1 MSPTPGSHLLGPHVV
16 GQRVVIRRLL
26 PGETGPSGGP
36 AMTDVLGICVSWTA
50 TEAVVRR
57 EDGSLVSM
65 AVAQIISGKPV
76 PLRPSIRH
84 RVPPAEAQRRSLAL
98 WPDLEIEPLGTWTLR
113 GSAGSAQRRA
123 NSVLAF
129 TPPGAADPVERVVG
143 WYAGR
148 GTRPIACVLPDSAEE
163 ALFSAAGWVLED
175 AVVDTEF
182 LVASVAH
189 ALRGHIDTS
198 GVDLVGDG
206 PLATARIADVASG
219 VASYADDWLGLRS
232 IAVDPAQRRQG
243 HATAI
248 VSALLEWGA
257 ERGARTAYLQVFA
270 DNAAA
275 LSLYAKLGFSVHHT
289 YRYLAAPF
297 AGEAPPL
304 TLT

>member
-36 AMTDVLGICVSWTA
+36 AMTDVLGICVSWTS

-57 EDGSLVSM
+57 EDGSLVAM
-65 AVAQIISGKPV
+65 DVAQIISGKPV

-84 RVPPAEAQRRSLAL
+84 RVRPAEAQRRSLAL
-98 WPDLEIEPLGTWTLR
+98 SPDLETESLGTWTLR
-113 GSAGSAQRRA
+113 GSAGSSQRRA

-129 TPPGAADPVERVVG
+129 TPPAVDEPVARVAG

-163 ALFSAAGWVLED
+163 ALFRAAGWVLED
-175 AVVDTEF
+175 TIADTEF

-189 ALRGHIDTS
+189 ALRTNVDTS
-198 GVDLVGDG
+198 DVDLAEEG
-206 PLATARIADVASG
+206 PSVSARIAGVATG
-219 VASYADDWLGLRS
+219 VASYADDWLGLHS
-232 IAVDPAQRRQG
+232 IAVDRAHRRQG

-270 DNAAA
+270 DNHAA
-275 LSLYAKLGFSVHHT
+275 LALYAKLGFSVHHT
-289 YRYLAAPF
+289 YRYLAAS
-297 AGEAPPL
+297 PPASVDRAV
-304 TLT
+304 T

>member
-16 GQRVVIRRLL
+16 GQRVVIRRIL

-65 AVAQIISGKPV
+65 DVAQIISGKPV

-84 RVPPAEAQRRSLAL
+84 RVQPAEAHRRSLAL
-98 WPDLEIEPLGTWTLR
+98 WPDLQTEALGTWTLR
-113 GSAGSAQRRA
+113 GSAGSPQRRA

-129 TPPGAADPVERVVG
+129 TDPGVQHPVERVTA

-148 GTRPIACVLPDSAEE
+148 GTRPIACVLPDSPEE
-163 ALFSAAGWVLED
+163 ALFRYAGWVPED
-175 AVVDTEF
+175 AVADTEF

-189 ALRGHIDTS
+189 ALRSSSDTS
-198 GVDLVGDG
+198 GLDVAEDG
-206 PLATARIADVASG
+206 PVAIARVGAIASG
-219 VASYADDWLGLRS
+219 AASFADDWLGLRS
-232 IAVDPAQRRQG
+232 IAVDQDHRRQG
-243 HATAI
+243 HGTAI

-270 DNAAA
+270 DNEPA
-275 LSLYAKLGFSVHHT
+275 LALYAKLGFSVHHT
-289 YRYLAAPF
+289 YRYLAAPPERPDF
-297 AGEAPPL
+297 S
-304 TLT
+304 